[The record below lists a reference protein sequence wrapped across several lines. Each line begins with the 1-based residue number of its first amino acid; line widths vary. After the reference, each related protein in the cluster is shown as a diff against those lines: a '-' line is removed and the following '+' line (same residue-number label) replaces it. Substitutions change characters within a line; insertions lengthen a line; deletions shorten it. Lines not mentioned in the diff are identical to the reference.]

1 MNIGACS
8 FPLSALLV
16 DGLDLK
22 PIIVIFLIHF
32 HICNNGFELFFE
44 AILPLL
50 IFGPCVNAQYWAF
63 MRGFFDT
70 VGNTDNNCRGTI
82 RVQLIIIQDDDG

>member
-50 IFGPCVNAQYWAF
+50 IFGARVNAQHWDF
-63 MRGFFDT
+63 VRGLLDT
-70 VGNTDNNCRGTI
+70 AHHCWKHR
-82 RVQLIIIQDDDG
+82 